1 MANAMSG
8 SMMTREQLAFLIA
21 RLQAEA
27 LAESRGDSAVASSSS
42 TRPAIPVADRRI
54 PVTVLTGFLGSGKT
68 TLLNWIL
75 SSNEHQMRIAI
86 IENEYGEIGID
97 QALIKRTGDQVQ
109 ADEELIEMNNG
120 CICCTVRGD
129 LINILN
135 KLSAKSA
142 KATAANRI
150 QHVLIETTGLAD
162 PGPVAQTFF
171 VDDAIQA
178 KYRLEGIVTVIDSFH
193 IHTALSNSKEAQ
205 EQIAFADVILLNKT
219 DLVPDATQLNQLE
232 AKLRGINAAATI
244 HRTTNSQIDPKML
257 LTIGGFNVS
266 RALQVDPQFFQP
278 EQPFEYAAAYNFPQA
293 GQYRLHL
300 PLGPDESMKVV
311 LLHSATSAVQCI
323 DEACAAACAA
333 ESQVTATPQQSQQQ
347 AATTVSALVT
357 ADVPPV
363 INAQSHAAMTL
374 FTNNRALKTKSHQV
388 ARGGALPPLSAS
400 GAGGVYA
407 QLTMQEG
414 VDNDFDLD
422 VRTPGVWLLY
432 SEHQPVEYDSPNG
445 WQIYRQ
451 VDTNAPPADGQQ
463 GEGGGDDAMQVDEQQ
478 RQPIAPITSHC
489 FKPSHEHDLSV
500 SSVGIEIALPLN
512 ERKLNAWLGKL
523 LREQGAD
530 LYRSKGVLWLDGWRR
545 KYVFHAVHM
554 LWNGREDELWRAD
567 EKRINQMIFIGKNL
581 NRQALIDGFMN
592 CVQTI

>member
-1 MANAMSG
+1 MSNRNKAAAAAAMMSAMNSG
-8 SMMTREQLAFLIA
+8 QMTREQLAALIA
-21 RLQAEA
+21 RLQSEA
-27 LAESRGDSAVASSSS
+27 LAESRGASSSS
-42 TRPAIPVADRRI
+42 TGPRSAIPAADRRI

-68 TLLNWIL
+68 TLLNHIL
-75 SSNEHQMRIAI
+75 SSNEHHLRIAI

-97 QALIKRTGDQVQ
+97 QALIKRTGDSVL
-109 ADEELIEMNNG
+109 AEEELVEMNNG

-129 LINILN
+129 LISILN
-135 KLSAKSA
+135 KLHSKSS

-178 KYRLEGIVTVIDSFH
+178 KYRLEGIVTVVDSFH
-193 IHTALSNSKEAQ
+193 IHHALANSKEAQ

-219 DLVPDATQLNQLE
+219 DLVPDAAQLNQLE
-232 AKLRGINAAATI
+232 AKVRGINAAATI
-244 HRTTNSQIDPKML
+244 HRTQNSKFDPKQLMA
-257 LTIGGFNVS
+257 IGGFNVS

-278 EQPFEYAAAYNFPQA
+278 EQPYEYAAAYDLSEA

-300 PLGPDESMKVV
+300 PVGPDASMKIAF
-311 LLHSATSAVQCI
+311 LP
-323 DEACAAACAA
+323 AAAATKEAEIDAA
-333 ESQVTATPQQSQQQ
+333 AHPAVATVNSI
-347 AATTVSALVT
+347 VT

-363 INAQSHAAMTL
+363 INAQSHSAMVL
-374 FTNNRALKTKSHQV
+374 FTDNRALKTTTHQV
-388 ARGGALPPLSAS
+388 GRGESLPPLSAS
-400 GAGGVYA
+400 NAAGVYA
-407 QLTMQEG
+407 ELKMQDME
-414 VDNDFDLD
+414 DNDYTLD
-422 VRTPGVWLLY
+422 VHTAGTWLLF

-445 WQIYRQ
+445 WQIYKQ
-451 VDTNAPPADGQQ
+451 ADTAADPASGQQ
-463 GEGGGDDAMQVDEQQ
+463 GEESADAAMVDDAVA
-478 RQPIAPITSHC
+478 IAPTAIHC

-512 ERKLNAWLGKL
+512 ERKLNAWLGTL

-554 LWNGREDELWRAD
+554 LWNGREDELWKAN
-567 EKRINQMIFIGKNL
+567 EKRINQMIFIGKHL
-581 NRQALIDGFMN
+581 NRQALTDGFMN
-592 CVQTI
+592 CVQQI